1 MWDFNTKAHLSAEV
15 SGNLLRQIPEAV
27 GRLPIVL
34 TSVRLPASPSQTMAK
49 VDCKVDCLTLSASEP
64 MLISWRPC
72 PRLVK
77 L

>member
-27 GRLPIVL
+27 GRLPIA
-34 TSVRLPASPSQTMAK
+34 ASPSQTMAK

-64 MLISWRPC
+64 MLISWRPY